1 MGFSGASDYYEERPQ
16 AARLAKY
23 YGMQHE
29 TFEIDEKK
37 LIKNIPK
44 YLASDEPFADT
55 SAIPFYML
63 SKQVST
69 RVKVVLSGDGGDEI
83 FGGYRKYIGERWSVL
98 PFLIPKF
105 IRDIIVAI
113 LIENK
118 YFIWRNI

>member
-37 LIKNIPK
+37 LIKNIPEIFA
-44 YLASDEPFADT
+44 ASDEPFADT

-83 FGGYRKYIGERWSVL
+83 FGGYRKILLEKDGQYY
-98 PFLIPKF
+98 PF
-105 IRDIIVAI
+105 
-113 LIENK
+113 
-118 YFIWRNI
+118 